1 MKISK
6 QTIEILKNF
15 ATINQNLLIREGN
28 VLMTRTVAR
37 TMFASATV
45 DTDFPR
51 QVGIYNLASFLGAL
65 SLFSDPDVEFGET
78 SMTISQGKNKVC
90 YNYADPEVLAYPDKA
105 INDQSVDANFTL
117 TEENLKSLLK
127 AGAILGSTDICIKG
141 ADGKIVC
148 SVLDPSN
155 VSANTFSVEVGETDE
170 EFDLYLKLE
179 NMKLLNGNYDVSLSR
194 KMITKFNNT
203 GTSYVLYIGNSKKES
218 TWA

>member
-6 QTIEILKNF
+6 QTIEVLKNF
-15 ATINQNLLIREGN
+15 ATINQNLLINPGN
-28 VLMTRTVAR
+28 VLMTRTVAK

-45 DTDFPR
+45 DTEFPR

-65 SLFSDPDVEFGET
+65 SLFSDPEVEFGET
-78 SMTISQGKNKVC
+78 SMTISQGKNKVR
-90 YNYADPEVLAYPDKA
+90 YNYAEPEVLAYPANA
-105 INDQSVDANFTL
+105 IKEQEADAQFTM

-127 AGAILGSTDICIKG
+127 AGSILGSTDLCIKG
-141 ADGKIVC
+141 SDGKIVC
-148 SVLDPSN
+148 SVLDPENSA
-155 VSANTFSVEVGETDE
+155 ANTFSVEVGETDE

-179 NMKLLNGNYDVSLSR
+179 NMKLLSGNYEVSLSR

-203 GTSYVLYIGNSKKES
+203 GTSYALYIGNSKKES